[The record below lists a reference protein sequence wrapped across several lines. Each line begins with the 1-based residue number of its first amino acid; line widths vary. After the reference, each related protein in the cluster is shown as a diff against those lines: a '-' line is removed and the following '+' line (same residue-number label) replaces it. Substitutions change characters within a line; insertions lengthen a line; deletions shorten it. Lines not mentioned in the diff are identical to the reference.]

1 MKAKYRFKRLIDKY
15 SHTPIIIKEYSN
27 GYFDIENGNEWVD
40 GDLKEIEIKGAL
52 TNLKPDEFEL
62 GEGGPFHNEDR
73 KLYCYQDIDKGATV
87 VHKCNEYA
95 IDSKIPYEDFDDNLI
110 LYYLRRVDR
119 VEGNS
124 QHYSERD

>member
-1 MKAKYRFKRLIDKY
+1 MKARYRFKRLIKKY
-15 SHTPIIIKEYSN
+15 SHAPAIIKEYSE

-40 GDLKEIEIKGAL
+40 GELTEIEIEGAV

-73 KLYCYQDIDKGATV
+73 KLYCYYDIDKGSTV
-87 VHKCNEYA
+87 THKGNEYA
-95 IDSKIPYEDFDDNLI
+95 IDSKLPYEDFDDGLI

-119 VEGNS
+119 VEGNTK
-124 QHYSERD
+124 QYSPGG